1 MLRRLAGSPGVRRTA
16 RSIVE
21 RLPVGRDVAMR
32 TARRVSRQIMPSRN
46 GSSRSTAAG
55 LGKPVTPEAGDAAPR
70 SFVVEP
76 KPSAVAG
83 SWPSPPR
90 IEAPFVMV
98 RTRQAA
104 SEPPPRFDIE
114 LFERLN
120 EEYAGRPLVPAPLQY
135 DDASMANRARE
146 RLLWVHQSVDL
157 KEKRVLEFGCGG
169 GFEVWLLGHHFG
181 SDAWGIDIQERASW
195 RELADDRTHLVLADL
210 AVDKPFEADFF
221 DRIYSFYVFEH
232 VEHPYA
238 ALQELYRILK
248 PGGLAWISANLYR
261 GPMAS
266 HRYKDVFFPFP
277 HLLFTDDVFR
287 EFYRRRG
294 RPEEGA
300 AWVNRLTWA
309 EYEDH
314 FRRIGFHTLARNFR
328 ETPLDEE
335 FYRRFEGVLGRY
347 PRGDLAKDFFQVV
360 LEKPAAGRAER
371 ARRTD

>member
-1 MLRRLAGSPGVRRTA
+1 MLRRLAGSPGLRRTA

-32 TARRVSRQIMPSRN
+32 AARRVSTGIMPSHN
-46 GSSRSTAAG
+46 GSSRSTVAG
-55 LGKPVTPEAGDAAPR
+55 PRREATSESADAAPR

-76 KPSAVAG
+76 KPSAVEDG
-83 SWPSPPR
+83 WPSPPR

-98 RTRQAA
+98 RTRHA
-104 SEPPPRFDIE
+104 SGEPQPRFDIE

-120 EEYAGRPLVPAPLQY
+120 EEYAARPLVPAPLQY

-157 KEKRVLEFGCGG
+157 KDKRVLEFGCGG

-195 RELADDRTHLVLADL
+195 KELADDRTHLVLADL
-210 AVDKPFEADFF
+210 ALDKPFEADFF
-221 DRIYSFYVFEH
+221 DRVYSFYVFEH

-238 ALQELYRILK
+238 ALEELYRILK

-277 HLLFTDDVFR
+277 HLLFTDDVFH

-314 FRRIGFHTLARNFR
+314 FRRIGFRTLARNFR

-347 PRGDLAKDFFQVV
+347 PRVDLARDFFQVV
-360 LEKPAAGRAER
+360 LEKPKAGRVER
-371 ARRTD
+371 RGRTG

>member
-1 MLRRLAGSPGVRRTA
+1 
-16 RSIVE
+16 
-21 RLPVGRDVAMR
+21 MR
-32 TARRVSRQIMPSRN
+32 AARRVSTHIAPSRN
-46 GSSRSTAAG
+46 GATRST
-55 LGKPVTPEAGDAAPR
+55 DAAAVRAANSEAADAVPR
-70 SFVVEP
+70 SFVVKP
-76 KPSAVAG
+76 PPSAVPD

-90 IEAPFVMV
+90 IEAPFVVV
-98 RTRQAA
+98 RGRPAG
-104 SEPPPRFDIE
+104 SDPPPRFDIE

-120 EEYAGRPLVPAPLQY
+120 EEYAGRPLVAAPLQY
-135 DDASMANRARE
+135 DDASMASRARE

-157 KEKRVLEFGCGG
+157 KDKRVLEFGCGG

-210 AVDKPFEADFF
+210 AVDKPFGADFF
-221 DRIYSFYVFEH
+221 DRVYSFYVFEH

-238 ALQELYRILK
+238 ALEELYRILK

-309 EYEDH
+309 EYEDR
-314 FRRIGFHTLARNFR
+314 FRRIGFRTRARNFR

-347 PRGDLAKDFFQVV
+347 PRVDLARDFFQVV
-360 LEKPAAGRAER
+360 LEKPAAARAKQ
-371 ARRTD
+371 ARRTT